1 MKKQRLNIFETNSSS
16 TNCLI
21 LGDVQ
26 DNYNI
31 PETLSLYDLC
41 DGRDFEYRDPDSRF
55 SVLASLCDRTPDFLY
70 LCYKVQEFGV
80 KNIMFNNI
88 RPYSDCTEIN
98 ICNWEIDYEEC
109 QEILSY
115 LNDDNL
121 LKAWLFS
128 PESEISGE
136 DDNY

>member
-1 MKKQRLNIFETNSSS
+1 MRLIRPKIFETNSSS
-16 TNCLI
+16 TNYLV
-21 LGDVQ
+21 LGDIQ
-26 DNYNI
+26 DNYSI
-31 PETLSLYDLC
+31 PETLHIYDLC

-55 SVLASLCDRTPDFLY
+55 SVLASLCDRTSNFLY

-80 KNIMFNNI
+80 KNIVFNSVT
-88 RPYSDCTEIN
+88 PYSGSTEMN
-98 ICNWEIDYEEC
+98 IGNWEIDYEER

-115 LNDDNL
+115 LQDDEL

-128 PESEISGE
+128 PDSEISGE

>member
-1 MKKQRLNIFETNSSS
+1 MRLIRSKIFETNSSS
-16 TNCLI
+16 TNCLV
-21 LGDVQ
+21 LGDIQ
-26 DNYNI
+26 DTYNI
-31 PETLSLYDLC
+31 PETLHIYDLC

-55 SVLASLCDRTPDFLY
+55 SVLASLCDRTSNFLY

-80 KNIMFNNI
+80 KNIVFNSVT
-88 RPYSDCTEIN
+88 PYSGSTEMN
-98 ICNWEIDYEEC
+98 IGNWEIDYEER

-115 LNDDNL
+115 LQDDEL

-128 PESEISGE
+128 PDSEISGE